1 MRLQAGLSPT
11 CYVPC
16 PVCELCGRQWGPWF
30 HTAPSGRSG
39 RGASCLRLFHA
50 PVQAV
55 AYLSLR
61 KESSH
66 LPTPAN
72 SKPSKWGQ
80 PCSLCMKGIEG
91 LADLTFLHS
100 QMFPVIS
107 SHAVRTQA
115 EGLCSRLPK
124 RWDLA
129 VLCSS
134 PTGPTSLG
142 SKISVCNIHRP
153 WSSLR

>member
-1 MRLQAGLSPT
+1 MCLVLSVSSAGGSGDLGFT
-11 CYVPC
+11 RH
-16 PVCELCGRQWGPWF
+16 PVEG
-30 HTAPSGRSG
+30 AAG

-72 SKPSKWGQ
+72 SKPSRWGQ
-80 PCSLCMKGIEG
+80 PCSLCTKGIEG
-91 LADLTFLHS
+91 LADLTFLCS
-100 QMFPVIS
+100 QTFPVIS

-124 RWDLA
+124 RWDRA

-142 SKISVCNIHRP
+142 SKNFCVQYTQA
-153 WSSLR
+153 LV